1 MSGVPNPNPDRAR
14 RAQATTLQAML
25 GLQPATTALALA
37 AAPSPA
43 VIAPAG
49 APVAAAAPATA
60 AIQEGGKAT
69 LQPVRQTGLA
79 QPLAPRKRTA
89 APIRDHPAWKCVEM
103 VGDENEHQP
112 TVKCLGCGKVFKAGA
127 SRISDHLF
135 GTGST
140 AVCTMVLADAA
151 FRANKLKVQEKVS
164 SNVEHK
170 QRKAAIM
177 QVNAAAGSSSA
188 VRASPSAALREAD
201 QPAITF
207 QTASKEAVD
216 YQLAR
221 FFYACNISANVANHP
236 EWKKLVTKLRTAPVD
251 YKPPDRRKLYGPLL
265 ETTVLNLQAETQHLR
280 DAVLRDCGTFV
291 SDGASAG

>member
-14 RAQATTLQAML
+14 RAQATTLQDML

-60 AIQEGGKAT
+60 AKQEGDKVT

-112 TVKCLGCGKVFKAGA
+112 SVKCLGCGKVFKAGA

-151 FRANKLKVQEKVS
+151 FRANRLKVQEKVS
-164 SNVEHK
+164 SNVR
-170 QRKAAIM
+170 QCRSCRWSI
-177 QVNAAAGSSSA
+177 
-188 VRASPSAALREAD
+188 ALSVGRD
-201 QPAITF
+201 TTP
-207 QTASKEAVD
+207 
-216 YQLAR
+216 
-221 FFYACNISANVANHP
+221 
-236 EWKKLVTKLRTAPVD
+236 
-251 YKPPDRRKLYGPLL
+251 
-265 ETTVLNLQAETQHLR
+265 TVLQA
-280 DAVLRDCGTFV
+280 
-291 SDGASAG
+291 ASASRLESPWQLTPRC